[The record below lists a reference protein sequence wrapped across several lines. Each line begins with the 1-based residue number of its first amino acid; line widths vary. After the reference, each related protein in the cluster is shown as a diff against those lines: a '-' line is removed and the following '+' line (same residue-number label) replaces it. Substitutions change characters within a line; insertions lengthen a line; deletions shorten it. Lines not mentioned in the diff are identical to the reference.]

1 VFRFL
6 LTRRWLGLLLAVVI
20 VAFGCIELGLWQ
32 FRRYAERNTANAQT
46 TANLSARAVPVSQ
59 VLTTTA
65 PPASADEWRVV
76 TARGTYDAA
85 HQLAVLYRTR
95 AGVPGVDLVVPLRTS
110 SGSALVVDRGWV
122 ATRGGIDAPAALPPP
137 PHGVVTVTGWVRRD
151 ADGGSDQTTPHAGFV
166 RAISSSAISA
176 SVPYPLYDGFV
187 EATREQPASKPAPA
201 AALSPDLSSGPH
213 FFYGL
218 QWFFFAILAI
228 GFFVYFAWTEHQRT
242 LQPPAA
248 APSQRARQSPVDREH
263 RTGDVPSG
271 R

>member
-6 LTRRWLGLLLAVVI
+6 FTRRWLALLLAVAI

-32 FRRYAERNTANAQT
+32 FRRYADRNSANGEI
-46 TANLSARAVPVSQ
+46 TANLAAAPVPVSD
-59 VLTTTA
+59 VMATTT

-76 TARGTYDAA
+76 TARGTYDGA

-95 AGVPGVDLVVPLRTS
+95 NGAPGVDLVVPLRTS
-110 SGSALVVDRGWV
+110 AGPALVVDRGWV
-122 ATRGGIDAPAALPPP
+122 ATRGGIDAPATLPPP
-137 PHGVVTVTGWVRRD
+137 PRGIVTVTGWVRRD
-151 ADGGSDQTTPHAGFV
+151 ADGGSDQTTPHGGFV
-166 RAISSSAISA
+166 RAISSRAISA
-176 SVPYPLYDGFV
+176 SVPYPLYDGFL
-187 EATREQPASKPAPA
+187 ESTREQPESKPAPA
-201 AALSPDLSSGPH
+201 TAIAPDLSSGPH

-228 GFFVYFAWTEHQRT
+228 GFFVYFAWTERQRT
-242 LQPPAA
+242 LQLAPAV
-248 APSQRARQSPVDREH
+248 PSQRARQSPVDRQH